1 MARIVSLAQSVFALH
16 LQLLDCLRTFT
27 DVPTYIKRM
36 FQARVRMTFFF
47 FYFFFFILFLEKI

>member
-36 FQARVRMTFFF
+36 FQARVRMTFFL
-47 FYFFFFILFLEKI
+47 FYFFV